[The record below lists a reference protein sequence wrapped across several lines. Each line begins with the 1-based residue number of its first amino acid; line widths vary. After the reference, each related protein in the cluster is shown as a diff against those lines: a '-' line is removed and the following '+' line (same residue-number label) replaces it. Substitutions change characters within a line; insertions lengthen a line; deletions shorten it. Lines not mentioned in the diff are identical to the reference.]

1 MAGHIHS
8 NSNNRYNNYRI
19 HFQHITNINRVNGG
33 IDMGL
38 FNRNNSG
45 CCCNNINANTI
56 QKMEKYE
63 NKAYLILGSG
73 DECKQLEENLEQ
85 VLKEKNIEEEIEHI
99 TKTALISMYG
109 VMKTPALVINQK
121 VVSIGK
127 VLDVDEIREL
137 IE

>member
-1 MAGHIHS
+1 
-8 NSNNRYNNYRI
+8 
-19 HFQHITNINRVNGG
+19 
-33 IDMGL
+33 MGL